1 MSKLKTVANLN
12 LQNISLDDFTQTVRS
27 LGSMPALRSL
37 YVNLAEE
44 DQVDLIMRL
53 LPDLEFL
60 NGLPVDRDAIDEEN
74 QNQSIDPNV
83 QNDSAMAV

>member
-44 DQVDLIMRL
+44 DQVDLIIL
-53 LPDLEFL
+53 QD
-60 NGLPVDRDAIDEEN
+60 
-74 QNQSIDPNV
+74 
-83 QNDSAMAV
+83 